1 MSQQQIR
8 MATDADRE
16 ALESIWDYCFHD
28 GESFQR
34 WYFSS
39 YFRPEECLVGCV
51 DGRPVAS
58 LQIIDLP
65 TRVKDRTL
73 RAGYIVGVD
82 CLPEYRGM
90 GFTKHLMEEAILH
103 YAPAHDLQLL
113 HLMPFEAD
121 FYEPFGFVFSDYH
134 FKMDLDIAEF
144 YRLGDK
150 HAARQCRWEN
160 VDMTRLDEWLSRLER
175 AYERCTARYDL
186 SVERKGM
193 RRWQALTDDLA
204 MEGGFLK
211 LLVDEHNEPAGL
223 LAYIM
228 KEEALFVRE
237 ALASDSA
244 SRQAIYYYI
253 ASHRSQVKNVQWS
266 APDNEA
272 IVFRRGNDKDGVRY
286 QPFMMNYILDPMV
299 LPLLTKAVPS
309 EDLWF
314 SVPDCGV
321 YRWPAGA
328 KTLHKVNEEMDCLT
342 LDCRQLTQM
351 VFDRGW
357 EAPENHKTFRALAAL
372 FTNKPTIF
380 NNEYF

>member
-16 ALESIWDYCFHD
+16 ALEAIWDYCFHD
-28 GESFQR
+28 GETFQR
-34 WYFSS
+34 WYFNT

-51 DGRPVAS
+51 DEVPVAS
-58 LQIIDLP
+58 LQVIDLP
-65 TRVKDRTL
+65 TRIKGQSV

-90 GFTKHLMEEAILH
+90 GFTKRLMEEALLR
-103 YAPAHDLQLL
+103 YAPVHGLQLM

-121 FYEPFGFVFSDYH
+121 FYEPFGFVFSDFH
-134 FKMDLDIAEF
+134 FKMELDIAEF
-144 YRLGDK
+144 YHAGDK
-150 HAARQCRWEN
+150 HAARRFHWQN
-160 VDMTRLDEWLSRLER
+160 VDMSKIEECLPRLER

-186 SVERKGM
+186 SVERKGL
-193 RRWQALTDDLA
+193 RRWQALADDLA

-211 LLVDEHNEPAGL
+211 LLVDAQDEPAGL

-228 KEEALFVRE
+228 KEDVLFVRE
-237 ALASDSA
+237 ALARDSQA
-244 SRQAIYYYI
+244 RQAVYYYI
-253 ASHRSQVKNVQWS
+253 ASHRSQVKSVQWS

-272 IVFRRGNDKDGVRY
+272 IVFQRGKDKDGVRY
-286 QPFMMNYILDPMV
+286 QPFMMNYILDPLV
-299 LPLLTKAVPS
+299 LPLLTKAVPE

-321 YRWPAGA
+321 YCWPAGTEA
-328 KTLHKVNEEMDCLT
+328 LHKVVEEKECPM
-342 LDCRQLTQM
+342 LDRRQLTQM

-357 EAPENHKTFRALAAL
+357 EAPEDHKTLHALAAL